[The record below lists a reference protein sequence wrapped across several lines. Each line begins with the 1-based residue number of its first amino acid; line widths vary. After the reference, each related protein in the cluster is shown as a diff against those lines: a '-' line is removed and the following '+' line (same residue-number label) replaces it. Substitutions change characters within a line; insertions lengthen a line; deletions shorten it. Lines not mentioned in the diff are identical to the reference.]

1 MALRVLQGFVEK
13 RLVTGFGEEVVVV
26 VREEGIS
33 LCQQQ
38 QRQQLR
44 LGKWS
49 MLRCVQTFVGKKM
62 VQYRVRRGSE
72 GEREREKRSKR
83 EDGFWA
89 AIVAHKAHIE
99 SLLFFFVFFYFLFL

>member
-1 MALRVLQGFVEK
+1 MAVRVLQGFVEK

-26 VREEGIS
+26 VVREEGIS

-38 QRQQLR
+38 QRQRLR

-49 MLRCVQTFVGKKM
+49 MLCCVQTFVGKKM
-62 VQYRVRRGSE
+62 VQYRARRGSE
-72 GEREREKRSKR
+72 GEREKRSKR

-99 SLLFFFVFFYFLFL
+99 SLLFFFLFFFYK